1 MSSQQKRGFRLPWA
15 GEREPGEDAGTATL
29 ENGQTPPVRLDL
41 LKGAVGDG
49 LGEGPFH
56 FAEESTPPASTD
68 ASPEAPDVPETTGE
82 AAMIDTESGTTEL
95 AEAATTAE
103 ADARPATDPDAV
115 AEATAEPAD
124 AAIDPDVLIGETD
137 VETPAPAASKSKA
150 QVTQRT
156 GAATRPNPLVAGL
169 IKAMREAALASR
181 AETTSRLQ
189 AEATARVEAI
199 RTDGTEESAALR
211 KRVDEDIAGI
221 RDWSKGE
228 MARIRQQTEE
238 RIEGRRTEAI
248 AENDRHT
255 AHVEYLVEEVQA
267 RVQAFEADMDGF
279 FERLLAENDPAA
291 LAALAEQAP
300 DPPDLT
306 AELDAEAGAEAEA
319 HAEAQSTDEW
329 QGVAWT
335 NPDSNP
341 GLEAEAAAEAE
352 AEATEGLDLS
362 SDEQWPASVL
372 AAARRNDTPDED
384 APTGAG
390 NSRLFVSGLTS
401 VAGISAFKGAVGQL
415 PGISS
420 VSVSSGEPGVFIFAV
435 AHSPETDLQAAIAG
449 LTQFETRVTEASGD
463 SLTVSAHEPAA

>member
-15 GEREPGEDAGTATL
+15 GEREPGDNAGAATL
-29 ENGQTPPVRLDL
+29 ENGQDTPPVRLDL

-56 FAEESTPPASTD
+56 FAEEATPPTSTD
-68 ASPEAPDVPETTGE
+68 ASPDAPDVPETTAE
-82 AAMIDTESGTTEL
+82 AAMINTESGTTEL
-95 AEAATTAE
+95 AEAAPPTE
-103 ADARPATDPDAV
+103 PDAWPTTDQDV
-115 AEATAEPAD
+115 VTEATAEPDD
-124 AAIDPDVLIGETD
+124 APADPDVLIGEAD
-137 VETPAPAASKSKA
+137 VETPAPVTTKTKA
-150 QVTQRT
+150 EVDQRP
-156 GAATRPNPLVAGL
+156 TRSNPLVAGL
-169 IKAMREAALASR
+169 IKAMREAAIASR

-199 RTDGTEESAALR
+199 RTDATEDSGSLR

-238 RIEGRRTEAI
+238 RIEARRADAI

-255 AHVEYLVEEVQA
+255 ARVEHLVEDVQK
-267 RVQAFEADMDGF
+267 RVDAFESDMDGF
-279 FERLLAENDPAA
+279 FKRLLAENDPAA

-300 DPPDLT
+300 EPPDLT
-306 AELDAEAGAEAEA
+306 DETEADAEADAEATT
-319 HAEAQSTDEW
+319 SEW

-335 NPDSNP
+335 NP
-341 GLEAEAAAEAE
+341 GLEADAAAEAE

-372 AAARRNDTPDED
+372 AAARRNDTADED

-390 NSRLFVSGLTS
+390 NSRLFVNGLTS

-415 PGISS
+415 PGINS

-435 AHSPETDLQAAIAG
+435 AHSPDIDLQAAIAG
-449 LTQFETRVTEASGD
+449 LTQFSTRVTEASGD

>member
-56 FAEESTPPASTD
+56 FAEDSTPPASTD

-82 AAMIDTESGTTEL
+82 APMIDTESGTTEL
-95 AEAATTAE
+95 ADAATTTE
-103 ADARPATDPDAV
+103 ADASPATDPDAV
-115 AEATAEPAD
+115 AEATAEPED
-124 AAIDPDVLIGETD
+124 AAVDPDVLIGESA

-156 GAATRPNPLVAGL
+156 APATRTNPLVAGL

-291 LAALAEQAP
+291 LAALAERAP

-306 AELDAEAGAEAEA
+306 AELEAEAEA
-319 HAEAQSTDEW
+319 EPEAHGEAQTTDEW
-329 QGVAWT
+329 HGVAWT
-335 NPDSNP
+335 NP
-341 GLEAEAAAEAE
+341 GLEADAAAEAE

>member
-15 GEREPGEDAGTATL
+15 ADREPGEDAGAATL
-29 ENGQTPPVRLDL
+29 ENGQDTPPVRLDL
-41 LKGAVGDG
+41 LRGAVGDG

-56 FAEESTPPASTD
+56 FADEPTPHASTD
-68 ASPEAPDVPETTGE
+68 ASPDAPDVPETTAE

-95 AEAATTAE
+95 AEAAPTTTE
-103 ADARPATDPDAV
+103 ADAWPTTDQEDAV
-115 AEATAEPAD
+115 EATAEA
-124 AAIDPDVLIGETD
+124 GETTSEPEAP
-137 VETPAPAASKSKA
+137 VAEAEAETPAPATGKNKGEGD
-150 QVTQRT
+150 QR
-156 GAATRPNPLVAGL
+156 ATRTNPLVAGL
-169 IKAMREAALASR
+169 IKAMREAAIASR

-199 RTDGTEESAALR
+199 RTDTTEESAALR

-238 RIEGRRTEAI
+238 RIEGRRADAI

-255 AHVEYLVEEVQA
+255 AHVEHLVEDVQK
-267 RVQAFEADMDGF
+267 RVEAFESDMDGF
-279 FERLLAENDPAA
+279 FKRLLAENDPAR
-291 LAALAEQAP
+291 LASLAEQAP
-300 DPPDLT
+300 EPPDLT
-306 AELDAEAGAEAEA
+306 AETEAEVA
-319 HAEAQSTDEW
+319 ASEW
-329 QGVAWT
+329 QDVAWT
-335 NPDSNP
+335 NP
-341 GLEAEAAAEAE
+341 GLEADAAAEAE

-372 AAARRNDTPDED
+372 AAARRTDTADED

-390 NSRLFVSGLTS
+390 NSRLFVNGLTS
-401 VAGISAFKGAVGQL
+401 VAGISAFKGAIGQL

-420 VSVSSGEPGVFIFAV
+420 VSVSSGEPGVFIFVV
-435 AHSPETDLQAAIAG
+435 AHSPDIDLQAAISG
-449 LTQFETRVTEASGD
+449 LTQFSTRVTEASGD

>member
-15 GEREPGEDAGTATL
+15 GDREPGDDAGASTS

-56 FAEESTPPASTD
+56 FAEDATPHPSTD
-68 ASPEAPDVPETTGE
+68 ASPDAPDVPETTAE

-95 AEAATTAE
+95 AEAAT
-103 ADARPATDPDAV
+103 ATDSDAWPTTDQEETV
-115 AEATAEPAD
+115 AEATAEPD
-124 AAIDPDVLIGETD
+124 ETPIDPDVLIGEAD
-137 VETPAPAASKSKA
+137 PETPAPAPSKGKA
-150 QVTQRT
+150 QVDQR
-156 GAATRPNPLVAGL
+156 ATPVTRSNPLVAGL
-169 IKAMREAALASR
+169 IKAMREAAIASR

-189 AEATARVEAI
+189 TEATARVETI
-199 RTDGTEESAALR
+199 RTGATDEAAALR

-228 MARIRQQTEE
+228 MSRIRQQTEE
-238 RIEGRRTEAI
+238 RIEGRRAEAI

-255 AHVEYLVEEVQA
+255 AHVEYLVSEVQA
-267 RVQAFEADMDGF
+267 RVEAFEADMDRF

-300 DPPDLT
+300 EPPDLT
-306 AELDAEAGAEAEA
+306 EETFSEAEAEA
-319 HAEAQSTDEW
+319 EAATGASADEW
-329 QGVAWT
+329 QGIAWT
-335 NPDSNP
+335 NP
-341 GLEAEAAAEAE
+341 GLEADAAAEAE

-372 AAARRNDTPDED
+372 AAARRNDTTDED

-390 NSRLFVSGLTS
+390 NSRLFVNGLTS

-415 PGISS
+415 PGVTS

-435 AHSPETDLQAAIAG
+435 AHSPEIDLQAAIAG
-449 LTQFETRVTEASGD
+449 LTQFSTRVTEASGD

>member
-15 GEREPGEDAGTATL
+15 GEREPGENAGASTL
-29 ENGQTPPVRLDL
+29 ENGQEPPVRLDL

-56 FAEESTPPASTD
+56 FAEEPMPHPSMD
-68 ASPEAPDVPETTGE
+68 ASPDAPDVPKTTGE

-95 AEAATTAE
+95 AEAAT
-103 ADARPATDPDAV
+103 PTDPDAWPTTDQEGV
-115 AEATAEPAD
+115 VEATAESGEAAVEPEAPA
-124 AAIDPDVLIGETD
+124 AKADPKTPA
-137 VETPAPAASKSKA
+137 TPAPTIKA
-150 QVTQRT
+150 EGDQR
-156 GAATRPNPLVAGL
+156 ATRTNPLVAGL
-169 IKAMREAALASR
+169 VKAMREAAIASR

-189 AEATARVEAI
+189 AEATSRVEAI
-199 RTDGTEESAALR
+199 RTDATEDSAGLR

-238 RIEGRRTEAI
+238 RIEGRRAEAI
-248 AENDRHT
+248 SENDRHT
-255 AHVEYLVEEVQA
+255 AHVEHLVQEVQA
-267 RVQAFEADMDGF
+267 RVDSFEADMDGF
-279 FERLLAENDPAA
+279 FKRLLAENDPAR

-306 AELDAEAGAEAEA
+306 AETEAEA
-319 HAEAQSTDEW
+319 TASEW
-329 QGVAWT
+329 QDVAWT
-335 NPDSNP
+335 NP
-341 GLEAEAAAEAE
+341 GLEADAAAEAE

-372 AAARRNDTPDED
+372 AAARRNDKTDKD
-384 APTGAG
+384 APKGAG

-415 PGISS
+415 PGINS

-435 AHSPETDLQAAIAG
+435 THSPDLDLQAAIAG
-449 LTQFETRVTEASGD
+449 LTQFSTLVTEASGD
-463 SLTVSAHEPAA
+463 SLTVTAHEPAA

>member
-56 FAEESTPPASTD
+56 FADEPTPPASTD
-68 ASPEAPDVPETTGE
+68 ASPDAPEAPETTGE

-95 AEAATTAE
+95 GEAATTIE
-103 ADARPATDPDAV
+103 ADASPATDPDTV
-115 AEATAEPAD
+115 AEAAAEPAD
-124 AAIDPDVLIGETD
+124 AVVDPDALIGESD

-150 QVTQRT
+150 E
-156 GAATRPNPLVAGL
+156 ATRRTAPATRSNPLVAGL

-255 AHVEYLVEEVQA
+255 AHVEYLAEEVQA
-267 RVQAFEADMDGF
+267 RVQAFESDMDGF
-279 FERLLAENDPAA
+279 FERLLAESDPAA

-300 DPPDLT
+300 EPPDLT
-306 AELDAEAGAEAEA
+306 MEIEAEAEA
-319 HAEAQSTDEW
+319 EAQADGQATDEW

-335 NPDSNP
+335 NP
-341 GLEAEAAAEAE
+341 GLEADAAAEAE

-372 AAARRNDTPDED
+372 AAARRNDSPDAD

-435 AHSPETDLQAAIAG
+435 AHTPETDLQAAIAG

>member
-15 GEREPGEDAGTATL
+15 GEREPGEAGAATL
-29 ENGQTPPVRLDL
+29 EDGQTPSVRLDL

-49 LGEGPFH
+49 LGEGPFR
-56 FAEESTPPASTD
+56 FAEDSTPHASTD
-68 ASPEAPDVPETTGE
+68 ASPDAPDVPETTAE

-95 AEAATTAE
+95 ADAATT
-103 ADARPATDPDAV
+103 TDPDAWPTTDEELV
-115 AEATAEPAD
+115 ADAEAAPDGAPAEPEA
-124 AAIDPDVLIGETD
+124 PVGEAD
-137 VETPAPAASKSKA
+137 VETPA
-150 QVTQRT
+150 
-156 GAATRPNPLVAGL
+156 AATPKIKAEGDQRATRTNPLVAGL
-169 IKAMREAALASR
+169 VKAMREAAIASR

-199 RTDGTEESAALR
+199 RTDGTEESGTLR

-238 RIEGRRTEAI
+238 RIEGRRADAI

-255 AHVEYLVEEVQA
+255 AHVERLVEDVQK
-267 RVQAFEADMDGF
+267 RVDAFESDMDGF
-279 FERLLAENDPAA
+279 FKRLLAENDPAR

-300 DPPDLT
+300 EPPNLDVAT
-306 AELDAEAGAEAEA
+306 DAEAPPN
-319 HAEAQSTDEW
+319 EW
-329 QGVAWT
+329 EDVAWT
-335 NPDSNP
+335 NP
-341 GLEAEAAAEAE
+341 GLEADAAAEAE

-362 SDEQWPASVL
+362 SNEQWPASVL
-372 AAARRNDTPDED
+372 AAARRNDTADED
-384 APTGAG
+384 APQGAG
-390 NSRLFVSGLTS
+390 NSRLFVNGLTS

-415 PGISS
+415 PGIHS

-435 AHSPETDLQAAIAG
+435 AHDPELDLQAAIAG
-449 LTQFETRVTEASGD
+449 LTQFSTRVTEASGD

>member
-15 GEREPGEDAGTATL
+15 AEREPGDDAGAATL
-29 ENGQTPPVRLDL
+29 ENGQQTPPVRLDL
-41 LKGAVGDG
+41 LKGAVGAG

-56 FAEESTPPASTD
+56 FAEEPMPHASTD
-68 ASPEAPDVPETTGE
+68 ASPDAPDMPETTAE

-95 AEAATTAE
+95 AEAAPTTDADAWPTTDQEVVAEAEAVPDGAPAEPEAPAGE
-103 ADARPATDPDAV
+103 ADAD
-115 AEATAEPAD
+115 
-124 AAIDPDVLIGETD
+124 
-137 VETPAPAASKSKA
+137 TPAAAPPKTK
-150 QVTQRT
+150 VEGDQR
-156 GAATRPNPLVAGL
+156 ATRSNPLVAGL
-169 IKAMREAALASR
+169 VKAMREAAIASR
-181 AETTSRLQ
+181 AETTTRLQ

-199 RTDGTEESAALR
+199 RTDATEDSAALR

-238 RIEGRRTEAI
+238 RIEGRRADAI

-255 AHVEYLVEEVQA
+255 AHVEHLVAEVQA
-267 RVQAFEADMDGF
+267 RVDAFESDMDGF
-279 FERLLAENDPAA
+279 FKRLLAENDPAH

-300 DPPDLT
+300 EPPDLT
-306 AELDAEAGAEAEA
+306 EETESEAKA
-319 HAEAQSTDEW
+319 SEW
-329 QGVAWT
+329 QDVAWT
-335 NPDSNP
+335 NP
-341 GLEAEAAAEAE
+341 GLEADAAAEAE

-372 AAARRNDTPDED
+372 AAARRNDATDED

-390 NSRLFVSGLTS
+390 NSRLFVNGLTS

-435 AHSPETDLQAAIAG
+435 AHSPDLDIQAAIAG
-449 LTQFETRVTEASGD
+449 LTQFSTLVTDASGD

>member
-15 GEREPGEDAGTATL
+15 GEREPGEDAGAATL

-56 FAEESTPPASTD
+56 FAEEATPQASTD
-68 ASPEAPDVPETTGE
+68 ASPDAPDVPETNAE
-82 AAMIDTESGTTEL
+82 ASMIDTESGTTEL
-95 AEAATTAE
+95 AEAATTADP
-103 ADARPATDPDAV
+103 DARPATDPDVV
-115 AEATAEPAD
+115 AETTAEPAD
-124 AAIDPDVLIGETD
+124 AAVDPDVLIGEAD
-137 VETPAPAASKSKA
+137 AETPAPTTSKGKAEAPQRAAP
-150 QVTQRT
+150 
-156 GAATRPNPLVAGL
+156 ATRPNPLVAGL
-169 IKAMREAALASR
+169 IKAMREAAIASR

-189 AEATARVEAI
+189 TEATTRVEAI
-199 RTDGTEESAALR
+199 RTDATEESAALR

-238 RIEGRRTEAI
+238 RIEGRRSEAI

-255 AHVEYLVEEVQA
+255 AHVEYLVQEVQA
-267 RVQAFEADMDGF
+267 RVEAFESDMDGF
-279 FERLLAENDPAA
+279 FERLLAENDPAT

-300 DPPDLT
+300 EPPDLT
-306 AELDAEAGAEAEA
+306 AELEAEA
-319 HAEAQSTDEW
+319 DVEPEAAAGTTDEW
-329 QGVAWT
+329 HGVAWT
-335 NPDSNP
+335 NP
-341 GLEAEAAAEAE
+341 GLEADAAAEAE

-415 PGISS
+415 PGVSS

-435 AHSPETDLQAAIAG
+435 AHDAEVDLQAAIAG
-449 LTQFETRVTEASGD
+449 LTQFSTRVTEASAD
-463 SLTVSAHEPAA
+463 TLTVSANEPAA

>member
-15 GEREPGEDAGTATL
+15 GEREPGEDAGTATS

-95 AEAATTAE
+95 AEAATTTEAE
-103 ADARPATDPDAV
+103 AWPATDPDAV
-115 AEATAEPAD
+115 AEAAAEPAD
-124 AAIDPDVLIGETD
+124 AAVDPDVLIGESD
-137 VETPAPAASKSKA
+137 VETPAPATSKSKA
-150 QVTQRT
+150 EGTQRT
-156 GAATRPNPLVAGL
+156 APATRSNPLVAGL

-267 RVQAFEADMDGF
+267 RVQAFETDMDRF

-300 DPPDLT
+300 EPPDLT
-306 AELDAEAGAEAEA
+306 AEIVGEPEP
-319 HAEAQSTDEW
+319 EAQADAQTTDEW
-329 QGVAWT
+329 HGVAWT
-335 NPDSNP
+335 NP
-341 GLEAEAAAEAE
+341 GLEADAAAEAE

-449 LTQFETRVTEASGD
+449 LTQFETRVTEVSGD